1 MSNVN
6 IVQQKI
12 LELEGGA
19 FQKMFDAYLMKKY
32 NFGNIQTL
40 GVQTGTNK
48 PTKGTPDSYVFED
61 GKYIL
66 INYGTVKENAAK
78 KIRDDIQSCFDKAK
92 INIESDK
99 IAKIICGHTSTN
111 LHVEQFEEIRTMLGD
126 VEVEL
131 IGIDTMSYDIVY
143 RFPSIAKDYLNFAIG
158 THQIFDVDDFV
169 KISDKSNIN
178 APLDFTFHFRAKELD
193 EIINSIE
200 QNIITIVLGPS
211 GIGKTRIVLEA
222 CREYAKQG
230 WKVLCI
236 KSNGNLLYNDLMYN
250 MDQKGNYLLFFDD
263 ANMVS
268 GVEGVLDYVFSFPED
283 YNVRV
288 IFTVRD
294 YAKER
299 IIRSS
304 TKKGRPEF
312 IKIAPFKD
320 NEIRDILKENLKI
333 INETYLKK
341 IVRVSSGNIRLAIL
355 AGMKSLKDG
364 FAAIKNSEDIFKYY
378 YTDIFNN
385 AALTKEELLFLFII
399 EATGPV
405 RENVNDFFKV
415 LYNKYLEGVD
425 KEELVRK
432 LYELELIDWFKSEV
446 ITITDQSLGNFI
458 SYYVIYEKK
467 WIKLSEI
474 ISLGFPKFRSKL
486 IYLLS
491 TMNALFGSAEMSS
504 FVKQQVLRAWDDA
517 NGANEESYVESF
529 YSINPI
535 RALKYL
541 KAFVESSPSLEF
553 NITDEEIKKNKNYN
567 NIRTK
572 QISIISGFKGT
583 DYFDE
588 ACDLLLMYYEKRPD
602 LFMDFFFAITSNLLY
617 DRNSYYYDYIDEK
630 NFLSKLWK
638 RCERGNNYAFSRL
651 YLHVAEYALDTEFT
665 FMEVGRTPRTGNFCR
680 MTLVLSENMKSIRSL
695 IWGSLFDLR
704 ESEPYSHKVN
714 EVLTKIYVRG
724 LGEEE
729 TKEFIQF
736 DFDQIYPQIEKDINY
751 VNAKIINTYKET
763 AESCNMHVDDRM
775 LRAKEN
781 ECYRVFMLLARECRM
796 HITGKVN
803 DEYYHKSIE
812 NEINDYTINDFDKL
826 FSICEDLCKIEKQ
839 DVWGVSSGIATIFKL
854 LETDKDRYL
863 QVVQTFFEHKI
874 SIMVFH
880 SYEMVDYMLK
890 SFGYTVTRN
899 LIDKGTAEIRNNWLY
914 SLWDCIPKEQVTTE
928 MAAEVKQL
936 LTGNTVIL
944 RLETLLNYCKVDKTI
959 LECVSQKLITN
970 PELVKSFLMG
980 CDRDEIADLLIEMYD
995 GKIEILENLY
1005 FLTSGMQ
1012 LDLEGNLFWKLYQ
1025 YNPHVWERGI
1035 GWLQD
1040 NYTHHSYDYS
1050 FIEKVWQLDEYSA
1063 LITYGF
1069 YKLINSKSFYRDEI
1083 LFLLF
1088 GGSEKDNTVS
1098 RKKDWLLSQLRSAE
1112 NSLDIK
1118 EELLK
1123 IVIAVFPDWEIEYL
1137 LEFIKTDKRIDSFK
1151 KLYFFPISESWVGS
1165 EIPLINKKIVFLHK
1179 LESEIRGLEY
1189 VEHKEYLGNMI
1200 RWYEN
1205 NKEEVEL
1212 REYIE
1217 NAIYA

>member
-1 MSNVN
+1 MSRVN
-6 IVQQKI
+6 IVQERI
-12 LELEGGA
+12 EGLGPGE
-19 FQKMFDAYLMKKY
+19 FQKMFDAYLLKKY
-32 NFGNIQTL
+32 KFRNIQTL

-48 PTKGTPDSYVFED
+48 TTKGTPDSYVFED

-66 INYGTVKENAAK
+66 INYGTVEGNAVK
-78 KIRDDIQSCFDKAK
+78 KIRDDILSCFDKAK
-92 INIESDK
+92 LKLDRDK

-126 VEVEL
+126 IEVEL
-131 IGIDTMSYDIVY
+131 IGIDTMSYDIVHQ
-143 RFPSIAKDYLNFAIG
+143 FPGIAKDYLNYTVG

-169 KISDKSNIN
+169 KISDKSKIN
-178 APLDFTFHFRAKELD
+178 APLDFTFHFRNKELD
-193 EIINSIE
+193 EIINSIQ

-230 WKVLCI
+230 WIVLCV
-236 KSNGNLLYNDLMYN
+236 KSNGNLLYDDLMYK
-250 MDQKGNYLLFFDD
+250 MEQKGNYLLFFDD

-268 GVEGVLDYVFSFPED
+268 RVEGVLDYVFSFPED

-299 IIRSS
+299 IIKSS
-304 TKKGRPEF
+304 MKKGRPEF

-333 INETYLKK
+333 INETYLNK

-364 FAAIKNSEDIFKYY
+364 FAAIKNSEDIFKNY

-405 RENVNDFFKV
+405 RENVNEFFKV

-425 KEELVRK
+425 KEEIVRK

-486 IYLLS
+486 IDLLS

-517 NGANEESYVESF
+517 NEANEESYVESF

-567 NIRTK
+567 RIRTK

-602 LFMDFFFAITSNLLY
+602 LFMDF
-617 DRNSYYYDYIDEK
+617 YDYEDEK

-651 YLHVAEYALDTEFT
+651 YLYVAEYALDTAFT
-665 FMEVGRTPRTGNFCR
+665 YMEAGRRAGTGDIYHL
-680 MTLVLSENMKSIRSL
+680 TLLLSENMKTIRSL
-695 IWGSLFDLR
+695 IWSSLFDLR
-704 ESEPYSHKVN
+704 EREQYSHKVN
-714 EVLTKIYVRG
+714 EVLTNIHVNG
-724 LGEEE
+724 LAEEE
-729 TKEFIQF
+729 TKAFIQF
-736 DFDQIYPQIEKDINY
+736 DFDQIYPRIEDDINY
-751 VNAKIINTYKET
+751 VNAKIINTYKES
-763 AESCNMHVDDRM
+763 AESCHMHVDDRM
-775 LRAKEN
+775 LRAREN
-781 ECYRVFMLLARECRM
+781 ESYRIFILLAGECRM
-796 HITGKVN
+796 HITRKAN
-803 DEYYHKSIE
+803 DEYYRKSIE
-812 NEINDYTINDFDKL
+812 NEIKDYTINDFDKL
-826 FSICEDLCKIEKQ
+826 FSICENLCKIEKQ

-854 LETDKDRYL
+854 LEADKERYL
-863 QVVQTFFEHKI
+863 QVAQTFFEHKI
-874 SIMVFH
+874 SIVVYH
-880 SYEMVDYMLK
+880 SYEIVDFMLI

-899 LIDKGTAEIRNNWLY
+899 LIDKGAPEIRNNWLC
-914 SLWDCIPKEQVTTE
+914 SLWDHIPKEQVTTE
-928 MAAEVKQL
+928 IAAEVKQL
-936 LTGNTVIL
+936 LTGNTVFL

-959 LECVSQKLITN
+959 LECVSQNLIAN
-970 PELVKSFLMG
+970 PESAKSFLMG
-980 CDRDEIADLLIEMYD
+980 CDRDEITDLLFELYD
-995 GKIEILENLY
+995 GKMEILENLY
-1005 FLTSGMQ
+1005 FHTSGMQ
-1012 LDLEGNLFWKLYQ
+1012 LDLEGHLFWKLYQ

-1050 FIEKVWQLDEYSA
+1050 YIEKVWQLDEYSA

-1083 LFLLF
+1083 IFLLF

-1137 LEFIKTDKRIDSFK
+1137 LEFIKTDKRMDSFK
-1151 KLYFFPISESWVGS
+1151 KLYLFPISDSWFGS
-1165 EIPLINKKIVFLHK
+1165 EIPLLNKKIVFLHR
-1179 LESEIRGLEY
+1179 LESEIHGIDY

-1205 NKEEVEL
+1205 YKEEVEL